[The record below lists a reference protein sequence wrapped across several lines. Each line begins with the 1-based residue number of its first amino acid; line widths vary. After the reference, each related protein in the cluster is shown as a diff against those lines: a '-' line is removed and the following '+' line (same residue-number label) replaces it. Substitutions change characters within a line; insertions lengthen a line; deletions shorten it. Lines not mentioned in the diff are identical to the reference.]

1 MPLVRNQGGG
11 VGRRPTPGDIR
22 TKGIRTRRPPGC
34 RRRHSHP
41 VADAFPSAGE
51 VLSLPG
57 GLPRMRGNELA
68 HLRIDLFAPAAAAED
83 AVVPGALDGQVLA
96 VAFGHAGA
104 QLVRGAGLAFAGDVV
119 ELAFDGH
126 QRGVADR
133 RRLRS
138 EEHTSELQSLM
149 RNSYAVF

>member
-34 RRRHSHP
+34 RRRHSLP

-57 GLPRMRGNELA
+57 GLSRIRGNELA
-68 HLRIDLFAPAAAAED
+68 HQPIDLFAPAAADED
-83 AVVPGALDGQVLA
+83 ARVAGPLYGQVIG
-96 VAFGHAGA
+96 VTFGSA
-104 QLVRGAGLAFAGDVV
+104 Q
-119 ELAFDGH
+119 
-126 QRGVADR
+126 AD
-133 RRLRS
+133 
-138 EEHTSELQSLM
+138 M
-149 RNSYAVF
+149 AA